1 MRVADWLEE
10 LNDKILEAIDRFGML
25 LAVSLVLLAL
35 VGEIAR
41 LVEPVSRAA
50 EHVGLGQI
58 LGWWNDLGLVMTVLG
73 VGIGLWTAW
82 RTDGQQILEL
92 LGVQHGF
99 LVHLAGKQDAMLE
112 SQDAMLGKQDAIL
125 DKQDRTIDVL
135 DRIQQILDA
144 RLPGGT

>member
-1 MRVADWLEE
+1 MPERLRPRESDDGGMRIADWLEE
-10 LNDKILEAIDRFGML
+10 LNDKILEAVDRFGML

-35 VGEIAR
+35 VG
-41 LVEPVSRAA
+41 
-50 EHVGLGQI
+50 GI
-58 LGWWNDLGLVMTVLG
+58 LGWWNDLGLVMMVLG

-92 LGVQHGF
+92 LGVQQGF
-99 LVHLAGKQDAMLE
+99 LVHMAGKQDAM
-112 SQDAMLGKQDAIL
+112 L

-135 DRIQQILDA
+135 DRIQAILDA